1 MGQIEIFEEKNIKA
15 IKKIGLNCLLVAILL
30 GSAKSYAQA
39 TGMGTKNPQA
49 TLDITGNPG
58 LATAMDGMIP
68 PRITGVQLR
77 SKTYTSA
84 QRGAIVFVT
93 APDSAPSGQTLM
105 VTAMGHYIFNGTIWR
120 KISRKL
126 SYGDASDF
134 ILYSA
139 ESVINLNQIVVTSY
153 NQNGNI
159 NNIDLGLK
167 KTVIIPPKTTAK
179 ILVNYNIPIMSR
191 PAIFRGFIGINFKR
205 NDEEMTAGSRRYT
218 FMNGVNNQQSVF
230 FTGVGKFAETVVNT
244 ADSPLVITYSAT
256 AFTEKMRGSVAFN
269 SMSLENIVGG
279 SVMDVAVYLDLDN

>member
-15 IKKIGLNCLLVAILL
+15 IKKIGLNCLLAASLL

-39 TGMGTKNPQA
+39 TGMGTKTPQA

-58 LATAMDGMIP
+58 LASAMDGMIP

-93 APDSAPSGQTLM
+93 ASDSAPSGQTAM
-105 VTAMGHYIFNGTIWR
+105 VTGMGHYIFNGTIWK

-126 SYGDASDF
+126 SYGAASDF

-139 ESVINLNQIVVTSY
+139 ESVINLDQIAVTGSA
-153 NQNGNI
+153 

-167 KTVIIPPKTTAK
+167 KIVIIPPKTTAK
-179 ILVNYNIPIMSR
+179 ILVNYNIPIISR
-191 PAIFRGFIGINFKR
+191 AAIFRGFVGINFKR
-205 NDEEMTAGSRRYT
+205 NDVEMTAGSRRYT
-218 FMNGVNNQQSVF
+218 FINGVNDKQSVYF
-230 FTGVGKFAETVVNT
+230 SGIGKFAETVVNT
-244 ADSPLVITYSAT
+244 ANSPLVITYSVT
-256 AFTEKMRGSVAFN
+256 AFTEKVRGSITFN
-269 SMSLENIVGG
+269 SVTLENIVGG
-279 SVMDVAVYLDLDN
+279 SVMDVAVYLDLDS

>member
-1 MGQIEIFEEKNIKA
+1 MGQIEIFEEKSIKT
-15 IKKIGLNCLLVAILL
+15 IKRIGLKGLLAVLVL
-30 GSAKSYAQA
+30 GSAKNYAQA
-39 TGMGTKNPQA
+39 TGVGTKSPQA

-68 PRITGVQLR
+68 PRITGAQLR

-93 APDSAPSGQTLM
+93 APDSAPSGQTIM
-105 VTAMGHYIFNGTIWR
+105 VTAMGHYIFNGTIWK

-126 SYGDASDF
+126 SYGAASDF

-139 ESVINLNQIVVTSY
+139 ESVINLNQIAVTSS

-191 PAIFRGFIGINFKR
+191 AAIFRGFIGINFKK
-205 NDEEMTAGSRRYT
+205 NDVEMTAGSRRYT
-218 FMNGVNNQQSVF
+218 FINGVYFGQSTF
-230 FTGVGKFAETVVNT
+230 FSGVGKFAETVVNT
-244 ADSPLVITYSAT
+244 ANSPLVITYSAT
-256 AFTEKMRGSVAFN
+256 AFTEKIRGSITFN